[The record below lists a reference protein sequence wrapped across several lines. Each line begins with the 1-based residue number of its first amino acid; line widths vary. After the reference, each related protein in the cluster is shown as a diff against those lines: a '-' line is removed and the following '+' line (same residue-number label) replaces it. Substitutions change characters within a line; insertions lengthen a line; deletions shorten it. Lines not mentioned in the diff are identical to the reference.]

1 MSFSATASGLTP
13 DVYDRFRTALETG
26 KWPDGQSLTANQK
39 QTVME
44 AILTWEA
51 ANLPED
57 QRTGFIPR
65 NECQSSSTGQD
76 NLIPTVKRD
85 DA

>member
-13 DVYDRFRTALETG
+13 EIYERFRAALETG
-26 KWPDGQSLTANQK
+26 KWPDGKALTAEQK

-65 NECQSSSTGQD
+65 NECQSSAKPEV
-76 NLIPTVKRD
+76 IPTVNRD

>member
-13 DVYDRFRTALETG
+13 EIYERFRDALETG
-26 KWPDGQSLTANQK
+26 KWPDGKALTAEQK

-51 ANLPED
+51 ANLPEE

-65 NECQSSSTGQD
+65 NECQSTTKPEV
-76 NLIPTVKRD
+76 IPTVNRD

>member
-13 DVYDRFRTALETG
+13 EIVERFRDAVETG
-26 KWPDGQSLTANQK
+26 KWPDGKALTPDQK

-44 AILTWEA
+44 ALLTWEVTH
-51 ANLPED
+51 LPED

-65 NECQSSSTGQD
+65 NECQSTAKPD
-76 NLIPTVKRD
+76 VIPTVNRD